1 MFSIH
6 DEKQIIELLEQNGH
20 KKFRYTQIE
29 NAIYKNFI
37 IDFDTI
43 ETLPKDI
50 REILKKNCFYN
61 SLTIHSEVT
70 SDDGQTT
77 KFLFKTHDD
86 KMIEAVIMR
95 HLSGRNT
102 LCVSCQAWC
111 PMACSFCATGKLG
124 LIRNLEFYEII
135 DQIMIAASKLHGEDK
150 KLRNIVYM
158 GMGEPML
165 NYDNVAHSIHIACT
179 QKKLDLSNRRI
190 TISTCGIVPGILR
203 LAEDFPQVSLAVSLH
218 APNDEARKRI
228 MPVENTYP
236 IEKLMEALDTYTEKT
251 NKRIFYEYIMIAWV
265 TDRPEYAHE
274 LAKLLEGKLAHV
286 NFIPYNPWEGIMGDG
301 FQPTSKIMIKKFQ
314 ATLEDAGIP
323 STVRHTMGDD
333 IDAACGQLALK
344 EEGKSL
350 AEEEGKGMKKMVEGY
365 WNTKS

>member
-6 DEKQIIELLEQNGH
+6 DEVQIIALLEQNGH
-20 KKFRYTQIE
+20 KKFRYAQIE
-29 NAIYKNFI
+29 NALYKNFVT
-37 IDFDTI
+37 DFSTI

-50 REILKKNCFYN
+50 RTLLTENCFYD
-61 SLTIHSEVT
+61 SLRIHSEIT
-70 SDDGQTT
+70 SEDGQTT
-77 KFLFKTHDD
+77 KFLFRTHDD

-95 HLSGRNT
+95 HQSGRNT
-102 LCVSCQAWC
+102 LCVSCQAGC

-124 LIRNLEFYEII
+124 LIRNLEAHEIVE
-135 DQIMIAASKLHGEDK
+135 QIMVAATKLHGEDR
-150 KLRNIVYM
+150 KLRNVVYM
-158 GMGEPML
+158 GMWEPML
-165 NYDNVAHSIHIACT
+165 NYDNVAESIRVASG

-236 IEKLMEALDTYTEKT
+236 IDMLMIALDEYTTKT
-251 NKRIFYEYIMIAWV
+251 NKRVFYEYIMIAWV

-274 LAKLLEGKLAHV
+274 LADLLQGKLAHV
-286 NFIPYNPWEGIMGDG
+286 NFIPYNPGEGIMGTG

-314 ATLEDAGIP
+314 DTLDRAWVP

-344 EEGKSL
+344 EEWKSL
-350 AEEEGKGMKKMVEGY
+350 AEEEGKGLKKLVEGY
-365 WNTKS
+365 WQK

>member
-6 DEKQIIELLEQNGH
+6 DEKQIIELLEKNGH

-29 NAIYKNFI
+29 NAIYKNFVT
-37 IDFDTI
+37 DYEKI
-43 ETLPKDI
+43 ETLPKEI
-50 REILKKNCFYN
+50 RTLLSENCFDN
-61 SLTIHSEVT
+61 SLIIHSEVT
-70 SDDGQTT
+70 SEDGQTT

-86 KMIEAVIMR
+86 TMIEAVIMR

-102 LCVSCQAWC
+102 LCVSCQAGC

-135 DQIMIAASKLHGEDK
+135 DQVMIAVRKLHSEDK

-165 NYDNVAHSIHIACT
+165 NYDNVATSIHIACA
-179 QKKLDLSNRRI
+179 QKKLDLSNRRV

-236 IEKLMEALDTYTEKT
+236 IDSLMAALDTYAEKT
-251 NKRIFYEYIMIAWV
+251 NKRVFYEYIMIAGV
-265 TDRPEYAHE
+265 TDRPEFAHE
-274 LAKLLEGKLAHV
+274 LGKLLEGKLAHV
-286 NFIPYNPWEGIMGDG
+286 NFIPYNPGEGIMGNG

-314 ATLEDAGIP
+314 DTLDKAGIP

-350 AEEEGKGMKKMVEGY
+350 ATEEGKSLKKLVE
-365 WNTKS
+365 

>member
-6 DEKQIIELLEQNGH
+6 DEARVIELLESHGH

-37 IDFDTI
+37 TDFEMI
-43 ETLPKDI
+43 ETLPKEI
-50 REILKKNCFYN
+50 RSLLTENCFYQ
-61 SLTIHSEVT
+61 SLKVHSEIT

-95 HLSGRNT
+95 HRSGRNT
-102 LCVSCQAWC
+102 LCVSCQAGC

-124 LIRNLEFYEII
+124 LIRNLEAHEIVE
-135 DQIMIAASKLHGEDK
+135 QMMIAAHALHNEDK
-150 KLRNIVYM
+150 NLRNIVFM
-158 GMGEPML
+158 GMGEPFL
-165 NYDNVAHSIHIACT
+165 NYDHVASAIRTASG

-190 TISTCGIVPGILR
+190 TISSCGIVPGIER
-203 LAEDFPQVSLAVSLH
+203 LGNDFPQISLAISLH

-236 IEKLMEALDTYTEKT
+236 IDALMKALDTYVEKT
-251 NKRIFYEYIMIAWV
+251 NKRIFYEYIMIAGV

-274 LAKLLEGKLAHV
+274 LAHLLKGRLAHV
-286 NFIPYNPWEGIMGDG
+286 NFIPYNPGEGIMGNG

-314 ATLEDAGIP
+314 DTLDQAGIP

-350 AEEEGKGMKKMVEGY
+350 AQEEGKSLKHLVEKN
-365 WNTKS
+365 WEK